1 MTAAFQEQPEK
12 WDKKRKK
19 KKKKDLSDDI
29 GEHLRQPDLII

>member
-12 WDKKRKK
+12 WDKKIKK